1 VTQGTIMGAGI
12 SAFVLLCYATVS
24 LQLQPI
30 AAAVAADDG
39 ARPLAEATTS
49 DSGGGVPSGQAAGS
63 GGANESPGQ
72 RSEPALAMT
81 SEVGGAARAGRDW
94 QSGATQAEI
103 DRILTE
109 RGIEFDAGS
118 SHLSDAGRRT
128 VDRLVALLVVEP
140 EARVRIAGRAEA
152 GHAGP
157 EGQQGALQRA
167 TAVRQYLIE
176 SGIAAE
182 RLRAEA
188 AEEATA
194 AGQAAADGRDARTI
208 EVHLEEGR

>member
-1 VTQGTIMGAGI
+1 VTQGTIVGAGV
-12 SAFVLLCYATVS
+12 SAFVVLCYATVS

-30 AAAVAADDG
+30 VAAVAADDG
-39 ARPLAEATTS
+39 ARPLAEGPAS
-49 DSGGGVPSGQAAGS
+49 DSGPGGTPGQGS
-63 GGANESPGQ
+63 GAANESPAA
-72 RSEPALAMT
+72 RSEPSLAMT

-94 QSGATQAEI
+94 QSGATQSEI
-103 DRILTE
+103 DRILTD

-118 SHLSDAGRRT
+118 ARLNDAGRRT

-140 EARVRIAGRAEA
+140 DARVRIAGRAEA
-152 GHAGP
+152 GKAGP
-157 EGQQGALQRA
+157 EGQQIALQRA
-167 TAVRQYLIE
+167 TAVRQYLID

-188 AEEATA
+188 VDETA
-194 AGQAAADGRDARTI
+194 PAASVPADARNGRTI